1 MTEEEALTCLNIHHI
16 LSYESRVA
24 ATADPLAGSY
34 YVEWL
39 TSKMEEEM
47 WQLVDKIEQMGG
59 ALKAIGWM
67 REQLEKGSMQKDK
80 EIEDKKRIVVG
91 LNEFVVPPE
100 QEVPIKVSM
109 YRPFDEQLAVSQRRE
124 QEIGEFRQRRNSKRT
139 KQALEHLWAEAGKGE
154 KNNLVPPMK
163 EALRADATM
172 GEVIGVIRKANGYH
186 YDPYKMIDYPF

>member
-1 MTEEEALTCLNIHHI
+1 
-16 LSYESRVA
+16 
-24 ATADPLAGSY
+24 
-34 YVEWL
+34 
-39 TSKMEEEM
+39 
-47 WQLVDKIEQMGG
+47 MGG

-109 YRPFDEQLAVSQRRE
+109 YRPFDEQLAVSERRAR
-124 QEIGEFRQRRNSKRT
+124 EIEELRQRRDNQRT
-139 KQALEHLWAEAGKGE
+139 KEALEQLWSEAQQGE
-154 KNNLVPPMK
+154 RHNLIPPMK

-172 GEVIGVIRKANGYH
+172 GEILGVIRKANGYH